1 MTSPPGRIDSRLLI
15 DTVLEEGSFVSWDVD
30 EPVADPDSPYGVEL
44 TIARARTGLGE
55 SVVTG
60 SGRVGG
66 HPVAVIVGEFSFL
79 GGSIGVA
86 AARRIIAAVERA
98 TVEGLPILAAPVS
111 GGTRMQEGTVAFV
124 QMIAISQAVA
134 AHKAA
139 GLPYLVYLRHP
150 TTGGVFAS
158 WGSMGHVT
166 VAQPGALIG
175 FLGPRVFEALHG
187 HAFPDG
193 VQTAENLYR
202 LGLVDAVVEH
212 EHLGSLI
219 TSVLEILSS
228 VAASGAGSVLGSTTP
243 QPTDAEAIDVWESI
257 RLSRLSARPGLRS
270 VLRATGARSVLLN
283 GAASGAGYTHGDRAL
298 IVALARFSGRSAV
311 VIGHDRR
318 AQGDEVAIGPGALR
332 AARRG
337 VRLAEDLGLPIVTV
351 IDTPGAAL
359 SREAE
364 EGGLAGEIAQCLVA
378 LSAARVPIVSVI
390 LGQGAGGGALALLPA
405 DRVLVSRHGWLAPLP
420 PEGASAIVHR
430 SPDFADVLAREQR
443 VAADCLVADGIA
455 DDIIPEHPSADRE
468 PEAFA
473 GRVVGMIAA
482 SLEDFDNTPT
492 TDRPEARRLRFLR
505 TSASQLADRFADRT
519 DVTDFTKEPR

>member
-1 MTSPPGRIDSRLLI
+1 MTSPPARIDARLLI
-15 DTVLEEGSFVSWDVD
+15 DTVLEEDSFVSWDVD
-30 EPVADPDSPYGVEL
+30 EPVADPDSPYGIEL
-44 TIARARTGLGE
+44 TIARARTGLAE

-66 HPVAVIVGEFSFL
+66 HPVAVVVGEFSFL

-124 QMIAISQAVA
+124 QMIAISQALA
-134 AHKAA
+134 AHRAA

-158 WGSMGHVT
+158 WGSLGHVT

-187 HAFPDG
+187 HAFPEG

-212 EHLGSLI
+212 EHLGTLVTAVLDIISSAPAPSSSLAPPDPA
-219 TSVLEILSS
+219 E
-228 VAASGAGSVLGSTTP
+228 STHVEP
-243 QPTDAEAIDVWESI
+243 LDVWESI

-283 GAASGAGYTHGDRAL
+283 GAASGAGYSHGDRAL
-298 IVALARFSGRSAV
+298 IVALARFAGRGAV

-337 VRLAEDLGLPIVTV
+337 VRLAEELGLPIVSV

-364 EGGLAGEIAQCLVA
+364 EGGLAGEIAQCLAA

-405 DRVLVSRHGWLAPLP
+405 DRVLVARHGWLAPLP

-430 SPDFADVLAREQR
+430 SPDFADVLARQQR

-455 DDIIPEHPSADRE
+455 DRIIPEYPSADQE

-473 GRVVGMIAA
+473 ARVVATIAS
-482 SLEDFDNTPT
+482 SLEDVDREIDA
-492 TDRPEARRLRFLR
+492 DRPGARRLRFDR
-505 TSASQLADRFADRT
+505 VLAPHST
-519 DVTDFTKEPR
+519 DLTKEPR